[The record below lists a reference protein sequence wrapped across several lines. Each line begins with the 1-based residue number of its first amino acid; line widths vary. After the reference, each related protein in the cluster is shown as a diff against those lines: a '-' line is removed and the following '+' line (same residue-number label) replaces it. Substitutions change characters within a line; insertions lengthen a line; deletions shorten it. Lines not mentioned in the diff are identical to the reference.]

1 MLSLYG
7 VTGSG
12 KTRVYMNIVK
22 EKLKKNFQCLILVP
36 EIILTKEWV
45 SEIFTDFGIRSE
57 IYHSSIKT
65 KQKEK
70 IWNHVI
76 LKKPILI
83 IGTRSSLFLPFK
95 NLGIIVVDE
104 EHDPSYK
111 QEDKLIINARDF
123 AIIRAKNSDC
133 PIILSSATPSIENVN
148 NCRKKKF
155 KEIRMPK
162 RVNDVPLP
170 NIQIVDMKK
179 EKNIISNKLIIQIKK
194 NLNSKLQTMIF
205 VNKRGY
211 TSYILCKK
219 CGFIK
224 QCPNCN
230 VSLVLHNF
238 KDKESFL
245 LCHHCS
251 YREKFKNYCDNCHSE
266 NSIIFPGE
274 GIEKI
279 YEEIQKKFSKSRSI
293 FISSDT
299 VKNKKKSK
307 FELIT

>member
-1 MLSLYG
+1 MILEILLPLPINDKTFFYKEKLLDKNKPKIGQIVSVKFRNKEQIGIVLKKPKVIDLDKKLSEIEGSFKNYFFNEEIIKSINFLSKYTCNSFSIILKNFLSGFSKNSQKLELLEHHHNFKLPVLSKDQRKALSDINGKNINTFGVLSLYG

-45 SEIFTDFGIRSE
+45 SEIFNDFGIRSE

-148 NCRKKKF
+148 NCRKKK
-155 KEIRMPK
+155 I
-162 RVNDVPLP
+162 
-170 NIQIVDMKK
+170 
-179 EKNIISNKLIIQIKK
+179 
-194 NLNSKLQTMIF
+194 
-205 VNKRGY
+205 
-211 TSYILCKK
+211 
-219 CGFIK
+219 
-224 QCPNCN
+224 
-230 VSLVLHNF
+230 
-238 KDKESFL
+238 
-245 LCHHCS
+245 
-251 YREKFKNYCDNCHSE
+251 
-266 NSIIFPGE
+266 
-274 GIEKI
+274 
-279 YEEIQKKFSKSRSI
+279 
-293 FISSDT
+293 
-299 VKNKKKSK
+299 
-307 FELIT
+307 

>member
-1 MLSLYG
+1 MISLYG

-45 SEIFTDFGIRSE
+45 NEIFTDFGISAE

-76 LKKPILI
+76 LNKSILV

-111 QEDKLIINARDF
+111 QEDKLILNARDF

-133 PIILSSATPSIENVN
+133 PIILSSATPSIENVY
-148 NCRKKKF
+148 NCKKK
-155 KEIRMPK
+155 
-162 RVNDVPLP
+162 
-170 NIQIVDMKK
+170 
-179 EKNIISNKLIIQIKK
+179 
-194 NLNSKLQTMIF
+194 NSKRFKCQEELIKF
-205 VNKRGY
+205 
-211 TSYILCKK
+211 LC
-219 CGFIK
+219 
-224 QCPNCN
+224 Q
-230 VSLVLHNF
+230 
-238 KDKESFL
+238 
-245 LCHHCS
+245 
-251 YREKFKNYCDNCHSE
+251 
-266 NSIIFPGE
+266 
-274 GIEKI
+274 
-279 YEEIQKKFSKSRSI
+279 I
-293 FISSDT
+293 FI
-299 VKNKKKSK
+299 
-307 FELIT
+307 